1 MEHLSDTTIQMRLIE
16 SWLPL
21 AQAENTRNGW
31 GQDALALEA
40 LIIAAAPALRHATST
55 LSARAILWHYHRQL
69 QKERG

>member
-1 MEHLSDTTIQMRLIE
+1 MDYLSDTTVQMRLIE

-31 GQDALALEA
+31 GHDGLTLEV

-69 QKERG
+69 RKEQA

>member
-1 MEHLSDTTIQMRLIE
+1 MEHLSDTTVQMCLIE

-31 GQDALALEA
+31 GHDALALES
-40 LIIAAAPALRHATST
+40 LINAAAPALQHATST

-69 QKERG
+69 RKEQG